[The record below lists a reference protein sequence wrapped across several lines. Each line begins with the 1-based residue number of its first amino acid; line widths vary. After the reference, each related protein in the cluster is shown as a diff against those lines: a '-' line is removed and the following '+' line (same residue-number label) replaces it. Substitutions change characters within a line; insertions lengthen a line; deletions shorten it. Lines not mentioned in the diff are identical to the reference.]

1 MRDSDYIIYVDESGD
16 HSLTSIDPNYPI
28 FVVAFSIFEKAT
40 YAKTVGDL
48 LKLKFDTFGH
58 DMVVL
63 HERDIRKRRGE
74 FAFIRDPVR
83 GPQFLHD
90 LTNFVND
97 AAFTLVAAV
106 IKKAALVAQYAY
118 PDNPYGIA
126 LTFCLERA
134 YGFIKDAG
142 QESRLTY
149 VVVESRGRKEDEDLE
164 LSFRRTCAGHNM
176 WGSAL
181 PFEIRFSDKKCNST
195 GMQLADLVARP
206 IGQEILVSG
215 SQSRIYPII
224 RSKFRSNRLGDIE
237 DWGLKVYP

>member
-1 MRDSDYIIYVDESGD
+1 MQNSEYIIYVDESGD

-83 GPQFLHD
+83 GPKFLND
-90 LTNFVND
+90 LTTFVND

-134 YGFIKDAG
+134 YGFMKDAG

-149 VVVESRGRKEDEDLE
+149 VVVESRGRKTRIWNCH
-164 LSFRRTCAGHNM
+164 FRRTCAGHNM

-206 IGQEILVSG
+206 IGQEILVFGIAVENLSDN
-215 SQSRIYPII
+215 SI
-224 RSKFRSNRLGDIE
+224 
-237 DWGLKVYP
+237 

>member
-1 MRDSDYIIYVDESGD
+1 M
-16 HSLTSIDPNYPI
+16 
-28 FVVAFSIFEKAT
+28 VVFSIFEKAT

-83 GPQFLHD
+83 GPQFLND

-106 IKKAALVAQYAY
+106 IKKAALVAQYAS

-134 YGFIKDAG
+134 YGFMKDAG
-142 QESRLTY
+142 EESRLTY

-164 LSFRRTCAGHNM
+164 LSFRRTWRRSQYVGI
-176 WGSAL
+176 SA
-181 PFEIRFSDKKCNST
+181 
-195 GMQLADLVARP
+195 AV
-206 IGQEILVSG
+206 
-215 SQSRIYPII
+215 
-224 RSKFRSNRLGDIE
+224 
-237 DWGLKVYP
+237 